1 MANPVSQPD
10 PTAVFGRRVVA
21 AILDAL
27 LVLIPTVALFTSN
40 FEYATEAEVRAQ
52 TGLDGADFCDARME
66 DTGGFCVDFS
76 DVDDNVYYADGVS
89 GATTAVAW
97 GIPFLLFV
105 ILQGLTGWTPGKLV
119 MGLRTVKADGTIVG
133 IPKAFIRWILL
144 IVDGQPCGLPLVGF
158 ITGLTTQG
166 HRRVGDM
173 AAKTF
178 VVRAAAVGSPIQVPG
193 MALPPSATGWGTPA
207 PTPTGGW
214 GAAAPTPPAGGW
226 GALVPPPA
234 GSDASNAG
242 WAAPSSPA
250 EPVAPAAAPAAPAPQ
265 WDEARGAYIQF
276 DPAQGAWLQW
286 DDATQ
291 QWNRIAGQ

>member
-1 MANPVSQPD
+1 MAYPVSQPD

-21 AILDAL
+21 A
-27 LVLIPTVALFTSN
+27 LIDTTVVGGISFAAFTSEL
-40 FEYATEAEVRAQ
+40 EYTEVP
-52 TGLDGADFCDARME
+52 TGRGDDVCDAFLE
-66 DTGGFCVDFS
+66 VNDGGACFNLNDT
-76 DVDDNVYYADGVS
+76 VYFNESVPAIGS
-89 GATTAVAW
+89 LL
-97 GIPFLLFV
+97 GIGLGLLMFV
-105 ILQGLTGWTPGKLV
+105 ILQGLTGFTLGKLV

-178 VVRAAAVGSPIQVPG
+178 VVRTAAVGSPIQVPG
-193 MALPPSATGWGTPA
+193 MAPPPSATGWGTPA

-234 GSDASNAG
+234 GSDPSSAG
-242 WAAPSSPA
+242 WAAPASPA
-250 EPVAPAAAPAAPAPQ
+250 EPVSPAAAPVAPAPQ